1 MSDGTGE
8 RATAVGVTLWCG
20 SVTHRKLLFLLGVL
34 VHSAFF
40 FFLLSFFLSFFLFDL
55 FLIWKMLYLF
65 IWFSFFWFCCGL
77 ERAWA
82 AAGIWPEMKT
92 NGNSIREDANYPK
105 DPDFLSW
112 FAGCMRPPSLL
123 PHPPPPPPPSIV
135 AFNCPIK
142 LIWRDHSQV
151 AWCSNGAAGNQIVGW
166 LRRRHRGA
174 MCWSCPASNQEI

>member
-1 MSDGTGE
+1 
-8 RATAVGVTLWCG
+8 
-20 SVTHRKLLFLLGVL
+20 
-34 VHSAFF
+34 
-40 FFLLSFFLSFFLFDL
+40 
-55 FLIWKMLYLF
+55 MLYLF

-123 PHPPPPPPPSIV
+123 PHPPPPPPSIV

-174 MCWSCPASNQEI
+174 MCWSCPASNNHTEETRRGGGGEGGGGGGGGGWKNGACGMSKAKARGNQNGSENEDGRRRRRRRRRRKK